1 MSDNKILVNANV
13 YTVNAQQPRAEAIA
27 ISHGRIVAVGSN
39 SDVGNIALPNLERI
53 DMHGAFVLPGLIDA
67 HLHLEWTGY
76 DLQRVRTYDLTHIDD
91 AVALVRAQAAKTPAG
106 KWIRGRG
113 WNQADWGGEL
123 PTAAHLDTATTAH
136 PVFLNS
142 RSGHSGWAN
151 SAAMR
156 LAGVDKNT
164 TNPQGGEIVR
174 DAQGN
179 PTGLFLETAM
189 DLIGKHVPAP
199 TQQEAEEATL
209 LAMREMNKKGLTGV
223 HCMDGDGGIQTFG
236 TYQRLR
242 EQRRS
247 TLRVA
252 KMLPVQALDEVVGAG
267 LRSGYG
273 DAWLRIGGIKVFVDG
288 ALGPKSA
295 SMVAAYEGEP
305 NNYGIDIYDRETLTE
320 FAIKAFANGLSVVT
334 HAIGDRAN
342 HDILDAYEVGLKET
356 EDGRRQTGS
365 NNGLPSASSGA
376 LRNRIEHAQVLQP
389 TDISRFA
396 EMGVIASMQPIHC
409 TSDMKMVDA
418 YWGERGRYAY
428 AWRDL
433 LKSGAVLALGSD
445 APVESFDPLVGIHA
459 AVTRQRA
466 DGTPEG
472 GWYPEQ
478 RLTIEEA
485 IYGYTL
491 GAAYAGY
498 SEHELG
504 SIEAGKLADL
514 TVLKQDLTKV
524 APSELL
530 NVEVERVMVDG
541 AWR

>member
-1 MSDNKILVNANV
+1 M
-13 YTVNAQQPRAEAIA
+13 
-27 ISHGRIVAVGSN
+27 
-39 SDVGNIALPNLERI
+39 
-53 DMHGAFVLPGLIDA
+53 
-67 HLHLEWTGY
+67 
-76 DLQRVRTYDLTHIDD
+76 
-91 AVALVRAQAAKTPAG
+91 
-106 KWIRGRG
+106 
-113 WNQADWGGEL
+113 
-123 PTAAHLDTATTAH
+123 
-136 PVFLNS
+136 
-142 RSGHSGWAN
+142 
-151 SAAMR
+151 
-156 LAGVDKNT
+156 
-164 TNPQGGEIVR
+164 
-174 DAQGN
+174 
-179 PTGLFLETAM
+179 
-189 DLIGKHVPAP
+189 
-199 TQQEAEEATL
+199 
-209 LAMREMNKKGLTGV
+209 
-223 HCMDGDGGIQTFG
+223 
-236 TYQRLR
+236 
-242 EQRRS
+242 
-247 TLRVA
+247 
-252 KMLPVQALDEVVGAG
+252 
-267 LRSGYG
+267 
-273 DAWLRIGGIKVFVDG
+273 
-288 ALGPKSA
+288 
-295 SMVAAYEGEP
+295 
-305 NNYGIDIYDRETLTE
+305 
-320 FAIKAFANGLSVVT
+320 T

-356 EDGRRQTGS
+356 IDHKRQTTDA
-365 NNGLPSASSGA
+365 NRPSSIVHRPI
-376 LRNRIEHAQVLQP
+376 LRNRVEHAQVLQP
-389 TDISRFA
+389 TDIARFA
-396 EMGVIASMQPIHC
+396 QMGVIASMQPIHC

-498 SEHELG
+498 GEHDLG

-524 APSELL
+524 APSEIL